1 MPYLTQR
8 ATFTHAGI
16 TSRCSLPLDGFV
28 EQVDWVA
35 GVPHVGAYQPGAP
48 RPGGRFTR
56 LSGVQFELRGQSA
69 SGTQTPEG
77 DILRAAGFARTGSTG
92 YTFALGDPHA
102 STDTPAG
109 DAVRISSSALNI
121 DGVQWPLAN
130 SVTDVSFMFRAGEI
144 PTLTCDFLGKVG
156 DSDADSSH
164 AILTS
169 ASAPSVTTGPLP
181 APWVNSTITLNG
193 VSLNDVPVKEIFT
206 ALRNRLA
213 PRKSAGGKFGYADA
227 DITGRNPGGWLVL
240 EMPPEATVA
249 IEDLIVSNTSVP
261 LAWTYTAGGS
271 SFKTYSITQTVVF
284 SQMARRRD
292 IDGRLCYVLEFA
304 QDPASGPL
312 TLGVS

>member
-8 ATFTHAGI
+8 ATFTHSGI
-16 TSRCSLPLDGFV
+16 TSRCALPLDGFV
-28 EQVDWVA
+28 EQVDWA
-35 GVPHVGAYQPGAP
+35 PGLPLVGTYQPGAP

-56 LSGVQFELRGQSA
+56 LSGVQFELRGQAA

-77 DILRAAGFARTGSTG
+77 DILRAAGFARSGTTG

-109 DAVRISSSALNI
+109 DAVRIASSALNI
-121 DGVQWPLAN
+121 DGVQWPLTNCVADI
-130 SVTDVSFMFRAGEI
+130 SCMFRAGEV

-169 ASAPSVTTGPLP
+169 GAVPTVTAGPLP
-181 APWVNSTITLNG
+181 AAWVNSTITIDA
-193 VSLNDVPVKEIFT
+193 VSMASVPVREIFT

-227 DITGRNPGGWLVL
+227 DITGRSPGGWIVL
-240 EMPPEATVA
+240 EMPPAATLA
-249 IEDLIVSNTSVP
+249 IEDLIVSHASVP

-271 SFKTYSITQTVVF
+271 SFNSYAITQTVVF

-292 IDGRLCYVLEFA
+292 IDGRLCYLLEFV
-304 QDPASGPL
+304 QDPAIGPL
-312 TLGVS
+312 TLVVS

>member
-8 ATFTHAGI
+8 ATFTHSGI
-16 TSRCSLPLDGFV
+16 TSRCALPLDGFV
-28 EQVDWVA
+28 EQIDWAPGLPHA
-35 GVPHVGAYQPGAP
+35 GTYQPGTP

-56 LSGVQFELRGQSA
+56 LSGVQFELRGQSG

-77 DILRAAGFARTGSTG
+77 DILRAAGFARSGSTG
-92 YTFALGDPHA
+92 YTFTLGDPHA
-102 STDTPAG
+102 STATPAG
-109 DAVRISSSALNI
+109 DAVRISTCALNI

-130 SVTDVSFMFRAGEI
+130 CVADVSFMFRAGEV

-169 ASAPSVTTGPLP
+169 AAVPSVTTGPLP
-181 APWVNSTITLNG
+181 AAWVNSTITING
-193 VSLNDVPVKEIFT
+193 TSLTDVPVREIFT

-213 PRKSAGGKFGYADA
+213 PRKSAAGKFGYADA
-227 DITGRNPGGWLVL
+227 DISSRNPGGWIVL
-240 EMPPEATVA
+240 EMPPEATLA
-249 IEDLIVSNTSVP
+249 IEDLIVSNASVP
-261 LAWTYTAGGS
+261 IAWTYSAGGS
-271 SFKTYSITQTVVF
+271 AFKAYSITQTVVF

-292 IDGRLCYVLEFA
+292 IDGRLCYLLEFA
-304 QDPASGPL
+304 ADPATGPL

>member
-8 ATFTHAGI
+8 ATFTHSGI
-16 TSRCSLPLDGFV
+16 TSRCALPLDGFV

-35 GVPHVGAYQPGAP
+35 GQPHSGAYQPGAP

-56 LSGVQFELRGQSA
+56 LSSVQFELRGQAA

-77 DILRAAGFARTGSTG
+77 DILRAAGFARSGSTG

-109 DAVRISSSALNI
+109 DCVRLSSCALNI
-121 DGVQWPLAN
+121 DGVAWPLTNCVA
-130 SVTDVSFMFRAGEI
+130 DVSFMFRSGEI

-164 AILTS
+164 AVLTS
-169 ASAPSVTTGPLP
+169 ASAPGVTVGPLP
-181 APWVNSTITLNG
+181 APWINSTITLNA
-193 VSLNDVPVKEIFT
+193 VSLGTVPVREIFT
-206 ALRNRLA
+206 AVRNRLA

-227 DITGRNPGGWLVL
+227 DISGREPGGWIVL
-240 EMPPEATVA
+240 EMPPEATLA

-271 SFKTYSITQTVVF
+271 SFRSYAITQSVVF
-284 SQMARRRD
+284 SQMARMRD
-292 IDGRLCYVLEFA
+292 IDGRLCYVLEFV
-304 QDPASGPL
+304 QDPTTGPL
-312 TLGVS
+312 TLVVS